1 MDFSIRLLHPLR
13 YTADLRTLTFL
24 AAFNALLAIQWLDVV
39 RGIPWLVLTYTL
51 AVVALVV
58 KHNHMH
64 SPTFRSAA
72 WNSGFELWLSILT
85 AHPCSGIITSHNEL
99 HHGKNNTEADFVRC
113 SLVHYRSNLLNFMAF
128 FFASVAAM
136 YRNKPA
142 DLDHWREKQPRL
154 YRQATA
160 ERIATYGFIV
170 LLLLLDW
177 RSTLMYCFG
186 PWVFGQ
192 WFLVTIN
199 LLQHQDCEVDSRI
212 NHSRN
217 ITGSVTNWLL
227 LNNGYHTAHHMF
239 PAAHWSKLRIIHER
253 VVAPR
258 LRSDLNERSMFLCI
272 WRRFFLG
279 RGWKGARA

>member
-1 MDFSIRLLHPLR
+1 MSTSMRIFRPLR
-13 YTADLRTLTFL
+13 YAADLRTLMFL
-24 AAFNALLAIQWLDVV
+24 AAFNMLLAIQWLNLV
-39 RGIPWLVLTYTL
+39 RGVPWIVLTYVL
-51 AVVALVV
+51 AVVALVA

-64 SPTFRSAA
+64 SPTFRSSG

-113 SLVHYRSNLLNFMAF
+113 SLVRYRSNLLNFLVF
-128 FFASVAAM
+128 FFTSVSAM
-136 YRNKPA
+136 YRDKPA
-142 DLDHWREKQPRL
+142 DLDNWREKQPRL
-154 YRQATA
+154 YRQAIA
-160 ERIATYGFIV
+160 ERLLTYGFIL

-177 RSTLMYCFG
+177 RSTLTYCVG
-186 PWVFGQ
+186 PWLFGQ

-199 LLQHQDCEVDSRI
+199 LLQHQDCDADSRF

-217 ITGSVTNWLL
+217 ITGSMTNWLL

-239 PAAHWSKLRIIHER
+239 PSAHWSKLRIIHER

-258 LRSDLNERSMFLCI
+258 LRQDLSERSMLLCV